1 MSSIHTSMKQIPAEA
16 AYFRPVPTLALN
28 AGAFSSNIL
37 AFTAGSGAPLR
48 TSNSSTI
55 GANGSFVPATWNAAS
70 SAAYPLL
77 SSGQCLLKDMG
88 RTIVSAGRT
97 FRRVQMVM
105 PAAAFSATGGIDGTA
120 SGVDAD
126 YMCGYIELG
135 LRGNGSPAPFV
146 RA

>member
-1 MSSIHTSMKQIPAEA
+1 MTSLQTSMKQIPAEA
-16 AYFRPVPTLALN
+16 AYFRPVPSLVAN

-37 AFTAGSGAPLR
+37 TFTAGSGAPLR
-48 TSNSSTI
+48 TSNSSTV
-55 GANGSFVPATWNAAS
+55 GANGAFSVATWNAGTTN
-70 SAAYPLL
+70 AYSLL

-88 RTIVSAGRT
+88 RTVVSAGRT
-97 FRRVQMVM
+97 FRRVQMVV
-105 PAAAFSATGGIDGTA
+105 PAASFSATGGVEGAA

-135 LRGNGSPAPFV
+135 LRGNGAPAPFV

>member
-1 MSSIHTSMKQIPAEA
+1 MKQIPAEA
-16 AYFRPVPTLALN
+16 AYFRPVPTLAAN
-28 AGAFSSNIL
+28 AGAFSSNVL

-48 TSNSSTI
+48 TSNAQNV
-55 GANGSFVPATWNAAS
+55 GANGSFGVAAWTAATGI
-70 SAAYPLL
+70 AYPLL

-97 FRRVQMVM
+97 FRRVQMVV
-105 PAAAFSATGGIDGTA
+105 PETAFSATGGVGGAA
-120 SGVDAD
+120 SGIDAD

-135 LRGNGSPAPFV
+135 LDGNGSPSPFV